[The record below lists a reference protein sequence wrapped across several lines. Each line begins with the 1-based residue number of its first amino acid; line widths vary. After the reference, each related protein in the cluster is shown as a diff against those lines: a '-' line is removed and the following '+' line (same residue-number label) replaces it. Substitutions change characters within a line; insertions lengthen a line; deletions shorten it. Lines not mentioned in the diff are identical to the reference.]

1 MDPLDR
7 LIQLANLQGRLD
19 QRCQLQGS
27 WALEHPQAV
36 PGEATFHIVMAGT
49 CSANSSMA
57 LASTCIPAT

>member
-36 PGEATFHIVMAGT
+36 PGEA
-49 CSANSSMA
+49 NSSMA
-57 LASTCIPAT
+57 VASTCIPAT